1 VKRLINGL
9 LLAGTIWF
17 VIQYFSRN
25 LDSALAFE
33 GQLQLGW
40 LLLSTLVLLAVYV
53 VQALTWRAILLK
65 TGGELGRVT
74 AVYVFFFGLLASYIP
89 GRVWGPMGMIS
100 SASERGVPAYR
111 SVTTTAFATGLN
123 LVAAAVVALLTA
135 VNSSLGNWIW
145 LIIAGLIVALFIFP
159 HAIIRILNLLL
170 EKLGRRPIDLAL
182 SRWEMLAVVV
192 VYLGTW
198 LSYGLALYFFAQ
210 AIQIVPESVTAVIG
224 ANAASYLAGYLAFF
238 TPAGLGVREVV
249 LTEALQQAQALDQ
262 LVWLSLLSRI
272 WLVASQLTG
281 LILSSCVIW
290 FHRLSQRKIHSP
302 HETKIES
309 P

>member
-1 VKRLINGL
+1 
-9 LLAGTIWF
+9 
-17 VIQYFSRN
+17 
-25 LDSALAFE
+25 
-33 GQLQLGW
+33 
-40 LLLSTLVLLAVYV
+40 
-53 VQALTWRAILLK
+53 
-65 TGGELGRVT
+65 
-74 AVYVFFFGLLASYIP
+74 
-89 GRVWGPMGMIS
+89 
-100 SASERGVPAYR
+100 
-111 SVTTTAFATGLN
+111 
-123 LVAAAVVALLTA
+123 
-135 VNSSLGNWIW
+135 
-145 LIIAGLIVALFIFP
+145 
-159 HAIIRILNLLL
+159 
-170 EKLGRRPIDLAL
+170 
-182 SRWEMLAVVV
+182 
-192 VYLGTW
+192 
-198 LSYGLALYFFAQ
+198 LALYFFAQ